1 MLEDSIKISLT
12 MVKAAQ
18 FCPRK
23 KSLMK
28 HDSLYRLPASVD
40 LILSPRHYVKQ
51 INYTTKSAH
60 NKYFT
65 WTTY

>member
-1 MLEDSIKISLT
+1 